1 MSEANEPVVES
12 TIEKTEEEQEE
23 EILDE
28 ETSDIKSKIYNV
40 FAYKFPKW
48 ALILFSI
55 LPSLLIAGTIIL
67 VDYFVGFPENI
78 NPIAIIGIIALVL
91 IGIVVLGDMAYR
103 NFFIYRMIR
112 RENTKSKIYKDI
124 IKEKQ
129 QQKDASLRYDYV
141 DDDAMD
147 DDYVYEDDDEEVEA
161 FEEIELEDE
170 EEIDEYE
177 YNFDEEDPED
187 KYYKMKSLV
196 FSGGI
201 FTVLILNG
209 VLLLILAFILQ
220 TTYGGGF
227 NVPTGET

>member
-1 MSEANEPVVES
+1 MSEVTEPVVES
-12 TIEKTEEEQEE
+12 AIEKTEEEHEE

-28 ETSDIKSKIYNV
+28 ETSDLKSKIFNI

-67 VDYFVGFPENI
+67 VDYLVGFPDNI

-91 IGIVVLGDMAYR
+91 IGVVVLGDMAYR

-112 RENTKSKIYKDI
+112 RENTKSKIYKEI

-129 QQKDASLRYDYV
+129 QKKDPTIYV
-141 DDDAMD
+141 DEDAMD
-147 DDYVYEDDDEEVEA
+147 DDYSYEDD
-161 FEEIELEDE
+161 EDE
-170 EEIDEYE
+170 EEFEEELDDQDEIDEYE

-227 NVPTGET
+227 SVPTDDT